1 MSLVNLGESAKEKE
15 RDKNESKP
23 EPGRRKSAR
32 LSSKMQQTSTPT
44 GGGGEQRKTASSGKK
59 QKEPRS
65 AGKKRSRQ
73 TSESSMD
80 DGNEEVKVKIEA
92 VDDTGQETVNK
103 DGMEGETELQN
114 ENETTPVMK
123 KQSKRGRKSQ
133 TAEEKAVK
141 QSKTSKPQAPNSGGR
156 VLRTRQKGM
165 AGSKDKSQPKKI
177 KLEEPSREP
186 LTSESQHQQSDSL
199 ETSEDKQPREESKET
214 KCDEASS
221 EGKRILRKRKQA
233 SSATASAGSGSKGV
247 ATSKNNTS
255 SESASSESVSKST
268 PTRQS
273 KRLKVASIVETES
286 VDKTSKPAVEE
297 GSEELIIRVPSSVS
311 KVNELLTNGE
321 STREATGDKTEM
333 ASKPN
338 DKEPMPIESTPGT
351 SKDNS
356 GVSGGQPGGTGG
368 QEDSPPTAHPL
379 DESSNKA
386 DPQGSS
392 SNAQSSNNAAAA
404 GSDEENKTAG
414 EKDKVE
420 LPKKIDSSD
429 LPPMIKIRA
438 GMLFIY
444 PIH

>member
-1 MSLVNLGESAKEKE
+1 MLRKKKEIKMSQNQSQVEENQPDCHQ
-15 RDKNESKP
+15 RCNKP
-23 EPGRRKSAR
+23 V
-32 LSSKMQQTSTPT
+32 LLL

-80 DGNEEVKVKIEA
+80 DGNEEMKVKIEA

-186 LTSESQHQQSDSL
+186 LTSESQQQQSDSL
-199 ETSEDKQPREESKET
+199 ETSEDKQPQEESEET

-221 EGKRILRKRKQA
+221 EGKRVLRKRKQA

-247 ATSKNNTS
+247 ASKNNTS

-273 KRLKVASIVETES
+273 KRLKVASKAETES
-286 VDKTSKPAVEE
+286 VDKTSKPAMEE

-311 KVNELLTNGE
+311 KVNELLANGE
-321 STREATGDKTEM
+321 STREATGDKTEV

-351 SKDNS
+351 SKDSNDV
-356 GVSGGQPGGTGG
+356 GDVSGGQPGGTGD
-368 QEDSPPTAHPL
+368 QEEAPPTTCQP
-379 DESSNKA
+379 DESSSKA

-392 SNAQSSNNAAAA
+392 SNAQSSNNAAA
-404 GSDEENKTAG
+404 GSNEENKTAG

-438 GMLFIY
+438 GMLFTY
-444 PIH
+444 PYPLTLFYS